1 MHFRE
6 STFRDSTVLLF
17 EVGVG
22 LLFEVG
28 VPLEGSL
35 FEVGVPL
42 EGSLFEVGVPL
53 KGRTGVKSVSAC
65 VVGSSVQF
73 SMYTEHK
80 TFYNT

>member
-1 MHFRE
+1 MVWCSEFHVARLLQ
-6 STFRDSTVLLF
+6 STVLLF
-17 EVGVG
+17 EVGIG

-28 VPLEGSL
+28 VPLEGIL

-42 EGSLFEVGVPL
+42 EGILFEVGVPL

-73 SMYTEHK
+73 SVYRT
-80 TFYNT
+80 